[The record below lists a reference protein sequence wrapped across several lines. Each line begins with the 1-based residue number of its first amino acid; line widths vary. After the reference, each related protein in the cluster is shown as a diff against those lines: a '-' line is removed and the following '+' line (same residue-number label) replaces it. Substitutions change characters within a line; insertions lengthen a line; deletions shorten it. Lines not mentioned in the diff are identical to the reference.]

1 MMTKLLTNHTAADER
16 PVLHHATRLGLALR
30 EEARR
35 RYATAT
41 WRTWAAVAA
50 AVLIAY
56 WLMPRRSPEPV
67 PALLLSSALGGPP
80 AVAEAARTVTFTV
93 AGVGRSRDGRVAF
106 LNDASDWRAAGTTV
120 VLKGPAAGVNLD
132 ALRGRQ
138 VTVTGA
144 AGSYR
149 GRPQLTV
156 TDAGQIAVK

>member
-1 MMTKLLTNHTAADER
+1 MTKLLTNNHTAEER
-16 PVLHHATRLGLALR
+16 PVLHHATRLGIALR

-35 RYATAT
+35 RYQSAT
-41 WRTWAAVAA
+41 WRTWAAVIGALVVA
-50 AVLIAY
+50 W
-56 WLMPRRSPEPV
+56 WLLGRRSPEPA
-67 PALLLSSALGGPP
+67 PMFLTSAALGGPP
-80 AVAEAARTVTFTV
+80 AAAAEPRTVTFTV
-93 AGVGRSRDGRVAF
+93 AGIGRSRDGRVAF
-106 LNDASDWRAAGTTV
+106 LNDAADWRAAATTV
-120 VLKGPAAGVNLD
+120 VLKGPAASVNLD